1 VGIFSIFSKKK
12 EFFSKEENEIIVH
25 AIRDAE
31 KQTSGEVRVFV
42 ESKCRFVDPLD
53 RAVEIFVKSKM
64 QNTAQRN
71 AALVYVAIKDRQL
84 AVYGDIGIHQKTGD
98 DYWKAAVKNMIAHFN
113 KENYADGI
121 ATCVT
126 MIGQALQAH
135 FPYDEDLDKNELPDE
150 IIFGK

>member
-1 VGIFSIFSKKK
+1 MWPFSKKK
-12 EFFSKEENEIIVH
+12 EFFSKEHNEMIVQS
-25 AIRDAE
+25 IRDAE

-42 ESKCRFVDPLD
+42 ESKCRFMDPLE
-53 RAVEIFVKSKM
+53 RAVEIFAEFKM

-71 AALVYVAIKDRQL
+71 AVLVYVAIKDRQL

-98 DYWKAAVKNMIAHFN
+98 DYWKAAVNNMLSHFN

-121 ATCVT
+121 ANCVT
-126 MIGQALQAH
+126 MIGKALQEH
-135 FPYDEDLDKNELPDE
+135 FPYDNELDKNELPDE